1 MAIITFLS
9 DFGESDHYVAAVKAK
24 ILSINPGI
32 QIVDLS
38 HQVTSCD
45 IAHAAYVLKAIF
57 RDFPERTVHLIA
69 VNSAGQPD
77 DKYIAI
83 ELEGHYFI
91 GTDNG
96 LFGLISDQEASF
108 KVDINS
114 INPISTTFPEKQIFA
129 PAAAKLASGAALQ
142 DLGTALD
149 DYKRMLGRHLKAN
162 KKQIVGNVIRVDSYG
177 NLITNIDKTTFDI
190 LSKNKGYTIIF
201 GRENSRRVYSNVN
214 QVDAGDI
221 FIIFNDQGL
230 MEIGINQGL
239 ASELLGLDY
248 DSPVTINFDE

>member
-24 ILSINPGI
+24 ILSLNSGI
-32 QIVDLS
+32 QIIDIS
-38 HQVTSCD
+38 HQIASCD
-45 IAHAAYVLKAIF
+45 IAHAAYVLKAVF
-57 RDFPERTVHLIA
+57 KDFPERTVHLVA
-69 VNSAGQPD
+69 VHTAGQPN
-77 DKYIAI
+77 DKYIAV

-96 LFGLISDQEASF
+96 LFGLISEHEAAF

-114 INPISTTFPEKQIFA
+114 IKPIESSFPEKQIFA
-129 PAAAKLASGAALQ
+129 PAAAKLASGASLQ
-142 DLGTALD
+142 DLGKPLG

-162 KKQIVGNVIRVDSYG
+162 KKQIVGNVIRVDNYG
-177 NLITNIDKTTFDI
+177 NLITNIDKTTFNI
-190 LSKNKGYTIIF
+190 LSKDKSYTINF
-201 GRENSRRVYSNVN
+201 GRENSRRVHGSIN
-214 QVDAGDI
+214 QADAGDI
-221 FIIFNDQGL
+221 FLIFNDQGL

>member
-32 QIVDLS
+32 SIVDIS
-38 HQVTSCD
+38 HQIATCD
-45 IAHAAYVLKAIF
+45 IAHAAYVLKAVF
-57 RDFPERTVHLIA
+57 REFPKGTVHLVA
-69 VNSAGQPD
+69 VNTAGQPG

-83 ELEGHYFI
+83 ELEGHFFI

-96 LFGLISDQEASF
+96 LFGLISDQEARF

-114 INPISTTFPEKQIFA
+114 INPVKTSFPAKQVFA
-129 PAAAKLASGAALQ
+129 PAAAKLASGKALQ
-142 DLGTALD
+142 DLGSPLAE
-149 DYKRMLGRHLKAN
+149 YKRMLGRHLKAN
-162 KKQIVGNVIRVDSYG
+162 KKQIVGNVIRVDHYG

-190 LSKNKGYTIIF
+190 LSKEKGYNITF
-201 GRENSRRVYSNVN
+201 GRESSRRIVDNVN
-214 QVDAGDI
+214 GADAGDV
-221 FIIFNDQGL
+221 FIIFNDQGY
-230 MEIGINQGL
+230 MELGINQGI

-248 DSPVTINFDE
+248 DSPVIINFDE